1 MKQLIKNSNNKS
13 QRRILRIIFVVKL
26 RSKHNSAFKGSSDK
40 MIKLRMSPFPYL
52 HNDKTKNLLLPN
64 IGRNKGDDD
73 RQRICH
79 GQC

>member
-1 MKQLIKNSNNKS
+1 
-13 QRRILRIIFVVKL
+13 
-26 RSKHNSAFKGSSDK
+26 
-40 MIKLRMSPFPYL
+40 MIPTDRTIDYIMSLFLHL